1 MISYKEQF
9 KEGQNVVKSSISYK
23 IKMALISQEFI
34 EIFCS
39 HDLANSD
46 YAAIQ
51 IAPLRYNSFE
61 DWVDDIDIET
71 ILKSITY
78 IIWTDK
84 IVDSYFNAKVEDRS
98 IYFLLRKLELLLNE
112 TQHVA
117 V

>member
-1 MISYKEQF
+1 
-9 KEGQNVVKSSISYK
+9 
-23 IKMALISQEFI
+23 MALISQEFI

-51 IAPLRYNSFE
+51 IAPLSYNSFE
-61 DWVDDIDIET
+61 EWVDQIDIET

-84 IVDSYFNAKVEDRS
+84 IVDGYFNAKVEDLS
-98 IYFLLRKLELLLNE
+98 IFYLLRKLEILLNE
-112 TQHVA
+112 KQYVM